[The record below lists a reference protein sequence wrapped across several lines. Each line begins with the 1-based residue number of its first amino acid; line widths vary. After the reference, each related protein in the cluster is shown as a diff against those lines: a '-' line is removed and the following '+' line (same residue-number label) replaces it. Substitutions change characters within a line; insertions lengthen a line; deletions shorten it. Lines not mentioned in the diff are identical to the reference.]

1 MIATLLIGVQLDQL
15 TAYGDIDLG
24 RIGSGNGLL
33 PDGPKPLAEPVL
45 TYY

>member
-1 MIATLLIGVQLDQL
+1 MIATLLIGVKLDQL
-15 TAYGDIDLG
+15 TAYGDIDLE

-33 PDGPKPLAEPVL
+33 PDGLQPLTEPVL